1 MKYNPTYLGE
11 IELTEE
17 TLAHYGVKGM
27 RWRNR
32 KGKTKASLRSDRP
45 RSRKRNITGKG
56 SGAQVHKEDL
66 SYKKLDNASR
76 YFKQMDNARTNAE
89 KEAMMKAGFSSLG
102 KKNVNGK
109 VPPENLHSGTAVSNE
124 AEKEKRKL
132 KKVGRR

>member
-66 SYKKLDNASR
+66 SYKKLDNASK
-76 YFKQMDNARTNAE
+76 YTTQMGNARTNAE
-89 KEAMMKAGFSSLG
+89 REAMLRASLHSLG
-102 KKNVNGK
+102 VDKIEGK
-109 VPPENLHSGTAVSNE
+109 IKPSDFHYSDDAKRDI
-124 AEKEKRKL
+124 EKEKRKL

>member
-32 KGKTKASLRSDRP
+32 KGRTKASLRSDRP

-56 SGAQVHKEDL
+56 SGAQAHKDDL
-66 SYKKLDNASR
+66 SYKRLDNASK
-76 YFKQMDNARTNAE
+76 YVTQMGNARTNSE
-89 KEAMMKAGFSSLG
+89 REAMLRSTMYSLGVDKIKGKIEPDSFHYSEDAKRDIEEEKKKFKKAG
-102 KKNVNGK
+102 
-109 VPPENLHSGTAVSNE
+109 
-124 AEKEKRKL
+124 
-132 KKVGRR
+132 RR